1 MKKILY
7 LITQAE
13 WGGAQ
18 KYIYDLAT
26 ALSSR
31 GIPSRRDDEGSRP
44 ISTGLP
50 RPAFGVARNDD
61 SFEILVAAGENEK
74 GELFEKL
81 SPKGIK
87 TIYLKNLVRAINPLT
102 DFGGLMEI
110 VRLIRK
116 ERPDIIHLNSS
127 KISVLGSLAAAI
139 VKLIVKLQAS
149 SFKFQ
154 VIYTVHGWVF
164 NEPLSNWQKFFYLWS
179 EKITAFFKDKIICVS
194 EYDRQIAI
202 KNNFSEKKLITIHNG
217 LSLTDK
223 NFLEKEEAKKILNLP
238 LEIEE
243 IATSRQGGT
252 RNDIKKT
259 KIIGTIANFYPTKG
273 LNYLIEAA
281 DSVRKKFPD
290 ILFVL
295 IGEGQQKEFLN
306 KKINQLNLQNN
317 FKLVKIA
324 DAYRYLKAFDIFVLS
339 SVKEGLPYT
348 ILEAMAAELPI
359 VATRVGGI
367 PEMIEGG
374 VSGFLVEPKDS
385 ENLAKKI
392 SQMLENPDLAK
403 NFGQNAKEK
412 YEREFAFETMLKRTT
427 ELYCE

>member
-1 MKKILY
+1 MSRTKKILY
-7 LITQAE
+7 IVTQAE

-18 KYIYDLAT
+18 KYVYDLAT

-50 RPAFGVARNDD
+50 HPAFGVARNDD
-61 SFEILVAAGENEK
+61 SFEILVAAGENK
-74 GELFEKL
+74 NGELFEKL
-81 SPKGIK
+81 SQKGIK

-116 ERPDIIHLNSS
+116 ERPDIIHLNST
-127 KISVLGSLAAAI
+127 KVSVLGSLAA
-139 VKLIVKLQAS
+139 KLLVVSCKS
-149 SFKFQ
+149 R

-164 NEPLSNWQKFFYLWS
+164 NEPLSNWQKFFYLWA
-179 EKITAFFKDKIICVS
+179 EKFTAFFKDKIICVS
-194 EYDRQIAI
+194 EYDRQVAI

-295 IGEGQQKEFLN
+295 IGEGQQREFLN

-392 SQMLENPDLAK
+392 SQMLENSDLAK
-403 NFGQNAKEK
+403 NLAQKAKEK
-412 YEREFAFETMLKRTT
+412 YEREFGFEKMIDKTKA
-427 ELYCE
+427 LYR